1 MSDMEA
7 TIKAFLAKLG
17 WDVEASTKRVEDVL
31 KNKKLSNTLVYLS
44 KEVRAEF
51 YRMEWS
57 MREAAAVEGLELEKQ
72 TLTEFSVLFVACC
85 ACGSSKVKMVR
96 RLRPLA
102 L

>member
-44 KEVRAEF
+44 KEVR
-51 YRMEWS
+51 
-57 MREAAAVEGLELEKQ
+57 VE
-72 TLTEFSVLFVACC
+72 
-85 ACGSSKVKMVR
+85 
-96 RLRPLA
+96 
-102 L
+102 